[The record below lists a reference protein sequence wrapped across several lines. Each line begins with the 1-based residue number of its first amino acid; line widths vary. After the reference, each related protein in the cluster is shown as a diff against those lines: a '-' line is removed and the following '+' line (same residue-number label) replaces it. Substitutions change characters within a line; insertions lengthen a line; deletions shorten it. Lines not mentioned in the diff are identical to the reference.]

1 MNGRNEFSS
10 NKAEDIAGE
19 RLLLGTFFFWRFIM
33 SLFTDTYTVSFFGH
47 REIDRIFEVEE
58 RIYEI
63 VCDLLR
69 TKEYVVFLVG
79 RDGEFDQRAAAAV
92 RRAKRNIRE
101 DNSELT
107 WVMAYPMA
115 EYRNNQKEYEDF
127 YDNIE
132 LCEASAKAHPKSAIQ
147 IRNRDMIDRSDLVIC
162 YIDHKSGGA
171 YQSVRYALKKQK
183 VVSNLGR
190 ERSCY

>member
-1 MNGRNEFSS
+1 
-10 NKAEDIAGE
+10 
-19 RLLLGTFFFWRFIM
+19 M

-47 REIDRIFEVEE
+47 REIDRLFEVEE

-79 RDGEFDQRAAAAV
+79 RDGEFDGRAAAAV
-92 RRAKRNIRE
+92 RRAKRNIRD

-132 LCEASAKAHPKSAIQ
+132 LCEASANAYPKAAIQ
-147 IRNRDMIDRSDLVIC
+147 IRNRSIIDRSNLVIC

-171 YQSVRYALKKQK
+171 CQSVKYAEKSKKTVVNVADFQRKKQ
-183 VVSNLGR
+183 
-190 ERSCY
+190 

>member
-1 MNGRNEFSS
+1 
-10 NKAEDIAGE
+10 
-19 RLLLGTFFFWRFIM
+19 M

-69 TKEYVVFLVG
+69 TQEYVVFLVG
-79 RDGEFDQRAAAAV
+79 RDGEFDRRAAAAV
-92 RRAKRNIRE
+92 RRAKRNIRD

-132 LCEASAKAHPKSAIQ
+132 LCEASANAHPKGAIQ

-171 YQSVRYALKKQK
+171 YQSVRYAQDNRKKIINI
-183 VVSNLGR
+183 VS
-190 ERSCY
+190 STI

>member
-1 MNGRNEFSS
+1 
-10 NKAEDIAGE
+10 
-19 RLLLGTFFFWRFIM
+19 M

-69 TKEYVVFLVG
+69 TQEYVVFLVG

-92 RRAKRNIRE
+92 RRAKRNILD

-127 YDNIE
+127 YYNIE
-132 LCEASAKAHPKSAIQ
+132 LCEASANAHPKGAIQ
-147 IRNRDMIDRSDLVIC
+147 IRNRDMIDRSDLVIF

-171 YQSVRYALKKQK
+171 YQSVRYAQDNRKKIINI
-183 VVSNLGR
+183 VASTI
-190 ERSCY
+190 

>member
-1 MNGRNEFSS
+1 MFLNV
-10 NKAEDIAGE
+10 
-19 RLLLGTFFFWRFIM
+19 
-33 SLFTDTYTVSFFGH
+33 YTVSFFGH

-79 RDGEFDQRAAAAV
+79 RDGEYDQRVAAAV
-92 RRAKRNIRE
+92 RRAKRNIRD

-107 WVMAYPMA
+107 WVIAYPMA
-115 EYRNNQKEYEDF
+115 EYLNNQKEYEDF

-132 LCEASAKAHPKSAIQ
+132 LCEASANAHPNAAIQ

-171 YQSVRYALKKQK
+171 YQSVRYAEKSKKAVVNVAESQIKKQ
-183 VVSNLGR
+183 
-190 ERSCY
+190 

>member
-1 MNGRNEFSS
+1 
-10 NKAEDIAGE
+10 
-19 RLLLGTFFFWRFIM
+19 M

-69 TKEYVVFLVG
+69 TQEYVVFLVG
-79 RDGEFDQRAAAAV
+79 RDGEFDRRAAAAV
-92 RRAKRNIRE
+92 RRAKRNIRD

-132 LCEASAKAHPKSAIQ
+132 LCEASANAHPKGAIQ

-171 YQSVRYALKKQK
+171 YQSVRYAQDNRKKIINI
-183 VVSNLGR
+183 VASTI
-190 ERSCY
+190 

>member
-1 MNGRNEFSS
+1 
-10 NKAEDIAGE
+10 
-19 RLLLGTFFFWRFIM
+19 M

-92 RRAKRNIRE
+92 RRAKRNIRD

-132 LCEASAKAHPKSAIQ
+132 LCEASAKAHPKAAIQ

-171 YQSVRYALKKQK
+171 YQAVRYAKVCEKMIINIKKEDHY
-183 VVSNLGR
+183 VLVM
-190 ERSCY
+190 

>member
-1 MNGRNEFSS
+1 
-10 NKAEDIAGE
+10 
-19 RLLLGTFFFWRFIM
+19 M

-47 REIDRIFEVEE
+47 REIDRLFEVEE

-92 RRAKRNIRE
+92 RRAKRNIRD

-132 LCEASAKAHPKSAIQ
+132 LCEASANAHPKAAIQ

-171 YQSVRYALKKQK
+171 YQSVRYAEKSKIAVVNVADFQRKKQ
-183 VVSNLGR
+183 
-190 ERSCY
+190 

>member
-1 MNGRNEFSS
+1 
-10 NKAEDIAGE
+10 
-19 RLLLGTFFFWRFIM
+19 M

-69 TKEYVVFLVG
+69 SQEYVVFLVG
-79 RDGEFDQRAAAAV
+79 RDGEFDRRAAAAV
-92 RRAKRNIRE
+92 RRAKRNIRD

-132 LCEASAKAHPKSAIQ
+132 LCEASANAHPKGAIQ

-171 YQSVRYALKKQK
+171 YQSVRYAQDNRKKIINI
-183 VVSNLGR
+183 VASTI
-190 ERSCY
+190 

>member
-1 MNGRNEFSS
+1 
-10 NKAEDIAGE
+10 
-19 RLLLGTFFFWRFIM
+19 M
-33 SLFTDTYTVSFFGH
+33 SLFTDTYIVSFFGH

-69 TKEYVVFLVG
+69 TKEYVVFFVG
-79 RDGEFDQRAAAAV
+79 RDGEFDQRSAAAV
-92 RRAKRNIRE
+92 RRAKRNIRD

-115 EYRNNQKEYEDF
+115 KYQNNQKEYEKF

-132 LCEASAKAHPKSAIQ
+132 LCEASANAHPKATIQ
-147 IRNRDMIDRSDLVIC
+147 IRNRDMIDRSHLVIC
-162 YIDHKSGGA
+162 YIDHESGGA
-171 YQSVRYALKKQK
+171 YQSVRYAQDNRKKIINI
-183 VVSNLGR
+183 VASTI
-190 ERSCY
+190 